1 MHPRTYLNFFKM
13 DQAND
18 GTGGGGSGGS
28 SSGGAQNGNS
38 GAGSGNSGGGQGGS
52 GGAGDPP
59 KVIKPEDHERAL
71 ADLHKFKSDAK
82 KNADALAALQGE
94 MDQIK
99 KGQMKAA
106 ADLKPYVEQL
116 EKETKAKDDQIAT
129 LKKGFGNTFKE
140 MEVKAA
146 CQALGITEQGMKDL
160 ALLSFEEVNVEFT
173 TEGRVIV
180 SGAKEAAENLK
191 RTRGHWFTSGAAA
204 NINTGGKG
212 GSPTPDVLT
221 TQYMNELETKDPKK
235 YRELFP
241 KFAKQLAARKQ

>member
-13 DQAND
+13 DKA
-18 GTGGGGSGGS
+18 GEGGSSGGS
-28 SSGGAQNGNS
+28 SSGGAQNGTG
-38 GAGSGNSGGGQGGS
+38 GAGSGNSGEGNNQGGS

-59 KVIKPEDHERAL
+59 KVIKPEDHDRAL
-71 ADLHKFKSDAK
+71 ADLHKFKSESK
-82 KNADALAALQGE
+82 KAADALAAVQAEL
-94 MDQIK
+94 DQMK
-99 KGQMKAA
+99 KGQLKSA

-116 EKETKAKDDQIAT
+116 EKETKAKDEQIAT